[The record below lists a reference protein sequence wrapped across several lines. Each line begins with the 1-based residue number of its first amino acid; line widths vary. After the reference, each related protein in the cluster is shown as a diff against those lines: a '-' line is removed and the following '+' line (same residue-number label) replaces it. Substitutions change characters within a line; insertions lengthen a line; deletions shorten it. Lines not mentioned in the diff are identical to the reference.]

1 MYEIFNIIL
10 AITLY
15 INAFRI
21 GTNWKESE
29 LREISNAALSISS
42 VDEWSDHRF
51 INAESFTQPSAL
63 YYANESKDFKK
74 IKSLPE
80 KFAPEKVNLYEYS
93 DFHIVIA
100 GTRSCRFNCEII
112 PIST

>member
-1 MYEIFNIIL
+1 MNILDNINGKIL
-10 AITLY
+10 H
-15 INAFRI
+15 FEKV

-29 LREISNAALSISS
+29 IRSFGNAALSISS
-42 VDEWSDHRF
+42 VDEWSDHIF

-80 KFAPEKVNLYEYS
+80 KFAPEKYKVEQLYATSADGTQIPYFQISNS
-93 DFHIVIA
+93 DMEKIL
-100 GTRSCRFNCEII
+100 
-112 PIST
+112 